1 MVEIRRILCPID
13 FSPFSVKAYACAQSL
28 ARHYGAKLYVQ
39 HLIELWNDGSK
50 SAPPMNLFEEYRR
63 ASIQEGEERLE
74 RFVEAHPYDGVRSER
89 YVREGMPADQI
100 LALAEELAV
109 DLVVMGTHGRRG
121 LNRLMLG
128 SVAERVLR
136 NAPCLVLVAG
146 NASDDS
152 SLPGK
157 AEDAVPFGRILC
169 CTDFSDASQKAVA
182 QALSLAEEYGADM
195 TLVHV
200 LDESP
205 DATGIQERIAG
216 ATQQLEQWVSSASR
230 KKGTINTA
238 VRVGRPY
245 EQIIQAATD
254 TNADLTVMGVRGR
267 NAIDVAV
274 FGSTTYRVIQLGSCP
289 VLVVPS

>member
-13 FSPFSVKAYACAQSL
+13 FSPFSVEAYACAQSL
-28 ARHYGAKLYVQ
+28 ASHYGATLHVQ
-39 HLIELWNDGSK
+39 HLVELWNDGSK
-50 SAPPMNLFEEYRR
+50 TAPPMNLFDEYRR

-74 RFVEAHPYDGVRSER
+74 RFVEAHPYDGVRPEP
-89 YVREGMPADQI
+89 YVQEGVPADRI

-128 SVAERVLR
+128 SVTERVLR

-146 NASDDS
+146 NASGDS
-152 SLPGK
+152 APPGK
-157 AEDAVPFGRILC
+157 AGDAVPFRRILC
-169 CTDFSDASQKAVA
+169 CTDFSDTSEKAVA
-182 QALSLAEEYGADM
+182 QALSLAEAYGAEM

-205 DATGIQERIAG
+205 DAAGIQVRIAG
-216 ATQQLEQWVSSASR
+216 ATQQLEQLVSSVSR
-230 KKGTINTA
+230 KKGTVSIA

-245 EQIIQAATD
+245 AQIIQAATD
-254 TNADLTVMGVRGR
+254 INADLTVMGVRGR
-267 NAIDVAV
+267 NALDVAV